1 MPLVNIQILEGR
13 SPDKIEALMK
23 SVTDSVSKSLNAPK
37 KNIRVIVTEVPKTH
51 WSIGG
56 VSASK
61 VR

>member
-37 KNIRVIVTEVPKTH
+37 KIF
-51 WSIGG
+51 
-56 VSASK
+56 ALL
-61 VR
+61 